1 MTLKKSVPRMIPI
14 SPGRERAAI
23 AAQRTA
29 NGGVAESKK
38 ENEMAAKKDKKPSK
52 AQERV
57 FSRYNLDSRYFEI
70 LQDLPSSMM
79 VRDKRTKQVRILE
92 KSKFPVS

>member
-1 MTLKKSVPRMIPI
+1 
-14 SPGRERAAI
+14 
-23 AAQRTA
+23 
-29 NGGVAESKK
+29 
-38 ENEMAAKKDKKPSK
+38 MATKKDKKPSK

-57 FSRYNLDSRYFEI
+57 FSRYGLDSRYYDI
-70 LQDLPSSMM
+70 LQDLPGSML

>member
-1 MTLKKSVPRMIPI
+1 
-14 SPGRERAAI
+14 
-23 AAQRTA
+23 
-29 NGGVAESKK
+29 
-38 ENEMAAKKDKKPSK
+38 MAVKKDRKASK

-57 FSRYNLDSRYFEI
+57 FSRYSLDSRYFEI
-70 LQDLPSSMM
+70 LQDLPNSLM

>member
-1 MTLKKSVPRMIPI
+1 
-14 SPGRERAAI
+14 
-23 AAQRTA
+23 
-29 NGGVAESKK
+29 
-38 ENEMAAKKDKKPSK
+38 MAMKKDKKPSK

-57 FSRYNLDSRYFEI
+57 FGKYGLDSRYYDI
-70 LQDLPSSMM
+70 LQDLPNSLM